1 MARWC
6 LEPSQSV
13 ISQLSFKLVKF
24 FGLLLAD
31 FVSEFLSPKRIRY
44 VEEPRG
50 TWWARNPPPP
60 QKNYYLRKN
69 FKDNANCFS

>member
-24 FGLLLAD
+24 VGLLLAD

-60 QKNYYLRKN
+60 PKKLL
-69 FKDNANCFS
+69 FKKEFQG